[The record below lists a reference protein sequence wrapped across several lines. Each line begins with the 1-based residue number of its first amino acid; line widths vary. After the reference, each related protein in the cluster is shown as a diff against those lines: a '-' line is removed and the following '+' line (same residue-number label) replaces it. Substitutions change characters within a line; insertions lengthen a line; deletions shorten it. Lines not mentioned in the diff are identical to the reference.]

1 MIGSDCVRKGSHT
14 QYDIQYHIVWI
25 TKYRYKILNG
35 KIAYRL
41 RELIRQGCEAR
52 NIQIIKGSISRDH
65 VHMLV
70 SCPPN
75 ISVAQMMQYLK
86 GRSSKK
92 LEEEFLILRESIVYN
107 IYEML
112 DIFVEPL
119 VQLLMKL

>member
-1 MIGSDCVRKGSHT
+1 
-14 QYDIQYHIVWI
+14 
-25 TKYRYKILNG
+25 
-35 KIAYRL
+35 
-41 RELIRQGCEAR
+41 
-52 NIQIIKGSISRDH
+52 
-65 VHMLV
+65 
-70 SCPPN
+70 
-75 ISVAQMMQYLK
+75 MQYLK